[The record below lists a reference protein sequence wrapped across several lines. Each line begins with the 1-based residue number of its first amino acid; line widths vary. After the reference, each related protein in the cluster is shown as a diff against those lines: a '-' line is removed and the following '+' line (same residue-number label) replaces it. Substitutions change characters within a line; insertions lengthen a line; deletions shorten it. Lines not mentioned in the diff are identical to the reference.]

1 MQSATPMAQCA
12 YTLGIESYNLLM
24 APYILGSVP
33 KVREMRKQLYNDVIE
48 VSDELLSKFYTDIVT
63 FALTNTKYFGND
75 GKKTFEEKRREA
87 LEDFPRRLAEIIE
100 ANPAIAGLN
109 IIQNISLS
117 NNTIILEDAKNL
129 TQEGRDILTKD
140 LDNLLYMNNPQAQEV
155 AEGLFRYEFY
165 KNRLQ
170 FTPTCINCLFSPLYY
185 QMIPEVYNA
194 LQNLPRDIQID
205 PAFKKKISYAVLYET
220 RNCSYY
226 TN

>member
-1 MQSATPMAQCA
+1 MKDIKKSIKD
-12 YTLGIESYNLLM
+12 GNIWIENSQ
-24 APYILGSVP
+24 G
-33 KVREMRKQLYNDVIE
+33 
-48 VSDELLSKFYTDIVT
+48 
-63 FALTNTKYFGND
+63 
-75 GKKTFEEKRREA
+75 
-87 LEDFPRRLAEIIE
+87 
-100 ANPAIAGLN
+100 
-109 IIQNISLS
+109 
-117 NNTIILEDAKNL
+117 L
-129 TQEGRDILTKD
+129 TQIGRDLLTKD
-140 LDNLLYMNNPQAQEV
+140 LDNLLYMNDSQAQEV

-194 LQNLPRDIQID
+194 LQNLPKDIQID